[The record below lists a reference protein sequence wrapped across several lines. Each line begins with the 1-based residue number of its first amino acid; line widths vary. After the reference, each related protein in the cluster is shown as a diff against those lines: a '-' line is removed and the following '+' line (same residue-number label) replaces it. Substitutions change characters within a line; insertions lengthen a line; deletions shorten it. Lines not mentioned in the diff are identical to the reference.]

1 MLTSRDYINVIAPL
15 FGETGHTTVIFLIEC
30 GITSGGM
37 QSTDLFLQRPKRLSE
52 NRPPPVHDRLPGMV
66 KQSKS
71 FWLHQ
76 ALLYIINYQYALQII
91 IGVDTIGQKDANGTN
106 LYALIV

>member
-1 MLTSRDYINVIAPL
+1 VALPQAGCNPPIYFFSA
-15 FGETGHTTVIFLIEC
+15 
-30 GITSGGM
+30 
-37 QSTDLFLQRPKRLSE
+37 QSVFQK